1 MPNRGSNL
9 VLSPKVASSPIWG
22 SLSTS
27 DPTQSLSMGEHKAT
41 TTDGESSRTSPKLLA
56 AADRKLLKVELRRG
70 ETTYVSWKKLM
81 KEASKSSYGSSA
93 PDHPVPNANNP
104 NLESPHL
111 APEAPAEGEM
121 VDQPH
126 SNRFNAVIEKI
137 ERLYMGR
144 DSSDGEELDGAPDDD
159 EYDTED
165 SFIDDVEL
173 DEYFEVDDAKIKH
186 DGFFV
191 NKGKLEQIEPSTATT
206 SNQKPKKR
214 QRKESAKPS
223 GDVVDLSKKQAK
235 MAKTDGG
242 KDQSAASGPSLKK
255 KSSDSKTVQ
264 DSVSPLKPQS
274 GNDSLSLENVKQ
286 HSDNKANLLRNAL
299 GLSPRSKAAESS
311 GAALYL
317 KHSNKTAHQQSNSP
331 LPGKSRPDVL
341 AKSTVVRQKENTDS
355 ATVSRQSIQR
365 KGGSN
370 ARPKT
375 STLEKA
381 FRELEKVV
389 AESRP
394 PAATENQDA
403 DTTSSQAVKRRLP
416 GDVKSKIAKVARI
429 AASQGNVSGEL
440 INRLMSIVGHLI
452 QVRSLKRN
460 LKIMIDSG
468 DSANREKDNKFQRI
482 KNEVVEMLKTQVT
495 LMESQAT
502 NQEAGT
508 SDDFQDGGPPT
519 KKKFVMDAAMED
531 KLCDLYDIFV
541 DGLDE
546 DSGPHIRKLYANLAE
561 LWPNRLMDNH
571 GIKRAIC
578 RAKERRRAL
587 YENHGKE
594 MGQGKMTK
602 RKQTLPKPEGTAF
615 PEKASSVGDKTT
627 GAVVVPSATTASL
640 VTTQPTLDKS
650 KQQHEKLKGS
660 SSSSAEAKAARR
672 KTEKSVEESH
682 HLSIEK
688 DIVLALKQQ
697 QTQAPPDLNLPS

>member
-1 MPNRGSNL
+1 
-9 VLSPKVASSPIWG
+9 
-22 SLSTS
+22 
-27 DPTQSLSMGEHKAT
+27 MGEHKAT
-41 TTDGESSRTSPKLLA
+41 TTTDGGESSRTSPKLLA

-81 KEASKSSYGSSA
+81 KEATKSYASSV
-93 PDHPVPNANNP
+93 PDTVPLANP
-104 NLESPHL
+104 NLESHL
-111 APEAPAEGEM
+111 NAPGPPAEGEM

-191 NKGKLEQIEPSTATT
+191 NKGKLEQIEPSTTTTTT

-214 QRKESAKPS
+214 QRKESAKPC
-223 GDVVDLSKKQAK
+223 GDVVDVSRKQGK
-235 MAKTDGG
+235 IAKTDVG

-255 KSSDSKTVQ
+255 KSTDSKTVQ
-264 DSVSPLKPQS
+264 DSVSLLKQQS
-274 GNDSLSLENVKQ
+274 GNDSFSLENVKHGDKGNQ
-286 HSDNKANLLRNAL
+286 LRNAL
-299 GLSPRSKAAESS
+299 GPSPKSSKAAESS
-311 GAALYL
+311 SGGLHL
-317 KHSNKTAHQQSNSP
+317 KYSNKVAHQQSNSP

-341 AKSTVVRQKENTDS
+341 AKSTLVRQKENTDN
-355 ATVSRQSIQR
+355 AIVSRQSTQTTR
-365 KGGSN
+365 KSGSN

-403 DTTSSQAVKRRLP
+403 DTSSSQAVKRRLP
-416 GDVKSKIAKVARI
+416 GDVKSKLAKVARI

-482 KNEVVEMLKTQVT
+482 KNEVIEMLKAQVT
-495 LMESQAT
+495 LMEAQAT

-508 SDDFQDGGPPT
+508 SDDFQDAGPPA
-519 KKKFVMDAAMED
+519 KKKFVMDAAMEE

-587 YENHGKE
+587 FENHGKE
-594 MGQGKMTK
+594 MLFSYCKGQGKITK
-602 RKQTLPKPEGTAF
+602 RKQTLPKPEGTTY
-615 PEKASSVGDKTT
+615 PEKASSAGDKTT
-627 GAVVVPSATTASL
+627 GVVVPSATTTSL
-640 VTTQPTLDKS
+640 VTTQPTVDKS

-682 HLSIEK
+682 QLSREK
-688 DIVLALKQQ
+688 DIVLALKQ

>member
-1 MPNRGSNL
+1 
-9 VLSPKVASSPIWG
+9 
-22 SLSTS
+22 
-27 DPTQSLSMGEHKAT
+27 MGEHKAT
-41 TTDGESSRTSPKLLA
+41 TDGESSKTSPPKLLA

-81 KEASKSSYGSSA
+81 KEASKGHGSSA
-93 PDHPVPNANNP
+93 PDPVPNANP
-104 NLESPHL
+104 NLESHL
-111 APEAPAEGEM
+111 APGEPAEGEM

-214 QRKESAKPS
+214 QRKDSAKPC
-223 GDVVDLSKKQAK
+223 GDGVDASKKQGK

-255 KSSDSKTVQ
+255 KSSDSKTEH

-274 GNDSLSLENVKQ
+274 GNDSLSLENVK
-286 HSDNKANLLRNAL
+286 HSDKANLVRNAL
-299 GLSPRSKAAESS
+299 GPSPRSKAAESS
-311 GAALYL
+311 GALHL
-317 KHSNKTAHQQSNSP
+317 KYSNKGAHQQSNS

-341 AKSTVVRQKENTDS
+341 AKSTVIRQKENTGMQDLDN
-355 ATVSRQSIQR
+355 ATVSRQSMQTTKR
-365 KGGSN
+365 GGSN
-370 ARPKT
+370 AKPKT

-394 PAATENQDA
+394 PSATENQDA
-403 DTTSSQAVKRRLP
+403 DTSSQAVKRRLP
-416 GDVKSKIAKVARI
+416 GDVKSKLAKVARI

-468 DSANREKDNKFQRI
+468 DSANREKDTKFQRI
-482 KNEVVEMLKTQVT
+482 KNEVIEMLKTQVT

-508 SDDFQDGGPPT
+508 SDGFQDVGQPT

-602 RKQTLPKPEGTAF
+602 RKQTLPKPEGTAH
-615 PEKASSVGDKTT
+615 PEKGSSVGDKTT
-627 GAVVVPSATTASL
+627 GVVVPSATTTSL
-640 VTTQPTLDKS
+640 VTTQPTVDKS

-682 HLSIEK
+682 LSAEK
-688 DIVLALKQQ
+688 DIVLALKQ

>member
-1 MPNRGSNL
+1 
-9 VLSPKVASSPIWG
+9 
-22 SLSTS
+22 
-27 DPTQSLSMGEHKAT
+27 MGEQQHKAT
-41 TTDGESSRTSPKLLA
+41 TDAESSRTSPKLLA

-81 KEASKSSYGSSA
+81 KEASKGHGSSA
-93 PDHPVPNANNP
+93 PDPVPDANP
-104 NLESPHL
+104 NLESHL
-111 APEAPAEGEM
+111 APGPPAEGEM

-191 NKGKLEQIEPSTATT
+191 NKGKLEQIEPSTTTT

-214 QRKESAKPS
+214 QRKESAKP
-223 GDVVDLSKKQAK
+223 G
-235 MAKTDGG
+235 
-242 KDQSAASGPSLKK
+242 DQSAAASGPLKK
-255 KSSDSKTVQ
+255 KSNDSKTVQ

-274 GNDSLSLENVKQ
+274 GNDSLSLENVK
-286 HSDNKANLLRNAL
+286 HGDKANLLRNAL
-299 GLSPRSKAAESS
+299 GPSPRSKAAESS
-311 GAALYL
+311 GSLHPKY
-317 KHSNKTAHQQSNSP
+317 SNKGAHQQSNS

-341 AKSTVVRQKENTDS
+341 TKSVVVRQKENTDN
-355 ATVSRQSIQR
+355 ATVRRQSIQTTR
-365 KGGSN
+365 KGGSS

-381 FRELEKVV
+381 LRELEKVV

-403 DTTSSQAVKRRLP
+403 DTSSSQAVKRRLP
-416 GDVKSKIAKVARI
+416 GDVKSKLAKVARI

-508 SDDFQDGGPPT
+508 SDDFQDVGPPT

-602 RKQTLPKPEGTAF
+602 RKQTLPKPEGTAY

-627 GAVVVPSATTASL
+627 GVVVPSATTTSL
-640 VTTQPTLDKS
+640 VHTQPTVEKS

-672 KTEKSVEESH
+672 KTEKAVEEF

-697 QTQAPPDLNLPS
+697 TQPPPDLNLPS

>member
-1 MPNRGSNL
+1 
-9 VLSPKVASSPIWG
+9 
-22 SLSTS
+22 
-27 DPTQSLSMGEHKAT
+27 MGEHKAA
-41 TTDGESSRTSPKLLA
+41 TDGESSRTSPKLLA

-81 KEASKSSYGSSA
+81 KEASKGHGSSA
-93 PDHPVPNANNP
+93 PDPDSVPNANP
-104 NLESPHL
+104 NLEAHL
-111 APEAPAEGEM
+111 APGPPAEGEM

-191 NKGKLEQIEPSTATT
+191 NKGKLEQIEPSTATM

-214 QRKESAKPS
+214 QRKESAKPP
-223 GDVVDLSKKQAK
+223 GDVVDVSRKQAK
-235 MAKTDGG
+235 IAKTDGG
-242 KDQSAASGPSLKK
+242 RDQSAASGPSLKK
-255 KSSDSKTVQ
+255 KISDSKTVQ

-274 GNDSLSLENVKQ
+274 GNDLENVK
-286 HSDNKANLLRNAL
+286 HSDKANLLRNA
-299 GLSPRSKAAESS
+299 LSPRSKAAESS
-311 GAALYL
+311 GALHM
-317 KHSNKTAHQQSNSP
+317 KHSNKGAHQLSNS
-331 LPGKSRPDVL
+331 LPGKSGPDVL
-341 AKSTVVRQKENTDS
+341 AKSTVVRQKENTDN
-355 ATVSRQSIQR
+355 AILSRQSIQR

-394 PAATENQDA
+394 PAAATENQDA
-403 DTTSSQAVKRRLP
+403 DTSSSQAVKRRLP
-416 GDVKSKIAKVARI
+416 GDVKSKLAKVARI

-482 KNEVVEMLKTQVT
+482 KNEVVEMLKTQVP
-495 LMESQAT
+495 LIESQAT

-508 SDDFQDGGPPT
+508 SDDFQDVGPPT

-587 YENHGKE
+587 YENHGKDV
-594 MGQGKMTK
+594 GQGKMTK
-602 RKQTLPKPEGTAF
+602 RKQTLPKPEGTTAY

-627 GAVVVPSATTASL
+627 GVVVPSATTTSL
-640 VTTQPTLDKS
+640 DTTQPTVDKS

-660 SSSSAEAKAARR
+660 SSSSAEAKAARK
-672 KTEKSVEESH
+672 KTEKAVEVSH
-682 HLSIEK
+682 LATEK
-688 DIVLALKQQ
+688 AIVLALKQ